1 MEFDASERSLLPYAK
16 IDISRLMEKS
26 AIVEAFAA
34 IAQTTR
40 LDALRLLLDHAA
52 DGLPSGDIGR
62 LLDIPQNTMSSHLN
76 VLKRAGLVQT
86 KRVGTTIIYRPNTEL
101 VWRLVEFLAT
111 DFSSLPGKRA
121 DVEIALS
128 QPATRVFNVLFL
140 CRANSARSIMAE
152 AILRNMAPD
161 RFKAFSAGN
170 LPASVVHPLTLVTLQ
185 KIECPIADLRP
196 KSWDEFR
203 GENRIAMD
211 FVFTVCDTLTGEQ
224 CPSWPGQPF
233 TAHWGIDDPTIVEG
247 TELQKLAAF
256 RRAADA
262 ITSRLSV
269 FTSLPMESIDRMSL
283 QTQLRALGD
292 TKR

>member
-1 MEFDASERSLLPYAK
+1 
-16 IDISRLMEKS
+16 MEKS

-40 LDALRLLLDHAA
+40 LDALRLLLDHAPE
-52 DGLPSGDIGR
+52 GLPSGDIGR

-86 KRVGTTIIYRPNTEL
+86 QRAGTTIIYRPNTEL

-111 DFSSLPGKRA
+111 DFTSLAGRA
-121 DVEIALS
+121 S
-128 QPATRVFNVLFL
+128 ATKTEPEQGEQRVFNVLFL

-152 AILRNMAPD
+152 AILRKMVSA

-170 LPASVVHPLTLVTLQ
+170 LPANAVHPMTLVTLQ
-185 KIECPIADLRP
+185 KMDCSIEDLRP

-203 GENRIAMD
+203 GAGRVAMD

-233 TAHWGIDDPTIVEG
+233 TAHWAIDDPTRVEG
-247 TELQKLAAF
+247 NELQRLAAF

-262 ITSRLSV
+262 ITNRLSV
-269 FTSLPMESIDRMSL
+269 FTALPIESIDRMSL
-283 QTQLRALGD
+283 QTQLKAIGNTAR
-292 TKR
+292 

>member
-1 MEFDASERSLLPYAK
+1 MK

-34 IAQTTR
+34 IAQATR
-40 LDALRLLLDHAA
+40 LDALRLLLDHAV
-52 DGLPSGDIGR
+52 DGLPSGDIGK

-86 KRVGTTIIYRPNTEL
+86 QRVGTTIIYRPNTEL

-111 DFSSLPGKRA
+111 DLSPLPGKRA
-121 DVEIALS
+121 QAEIAS
-128 QPATRVFNVLFL
+128 GQPATRVFNVLFL

-152 AILRNMAPD
+152 AILRDMAPD

-170 LPASVVHPLTLVTLQ
+170 LPATVVHPLALVTLQ
-185 KIECPIADLRP
+185 KMECPIADLRP

-203 GENRIAMD
+203 GKPY
-211 FVFTVCDTLTGEQ
+211 CDGFCVHSLRHPHRRAVSVLAGSAVYRTL
-224 CPSWPGQPF
+224 
-233 TAHWGIDDPTIVEG
+233 GIDDPAIVEG
-247 TELQKLAAF
+247 SELQKLAAF

-262 ITSRLSV
+262 ITNRLSV
-269 FTSLPMESIDRMSL
+269 FTSLPIESIDRMSL
-283 QTQLRALGD
+283 QTQLKAIGD
-292 TKR
+292 AKL